1 MSFIHLFRLCLV
13 GKNFLIFILTV
24 RLYNS
29 LIILIRKQN
38 GLANT
43 FNTENVKHPIKQHV
57 FQLIVNSH
65 KKNVIIT
72 IAPLRKKL
80 QKFLTSSF
88 AGERL
93 KVSQFCKLDTLI
105 PKSWHTWSQIFQINR
120 ML

>member
-1 MSFIHLFRLCLV
+1 M
-13 GKNFLIFILTV
+13 
-24 RLYNS
+24 RLYNT

-57 FQLIVNSH
+57 FSTDSEFPQ
-65 KKNVIIT
+65 KNVIIT

-93 KVSQFCKLDTLI
+93 KVSQFFKFDTLI